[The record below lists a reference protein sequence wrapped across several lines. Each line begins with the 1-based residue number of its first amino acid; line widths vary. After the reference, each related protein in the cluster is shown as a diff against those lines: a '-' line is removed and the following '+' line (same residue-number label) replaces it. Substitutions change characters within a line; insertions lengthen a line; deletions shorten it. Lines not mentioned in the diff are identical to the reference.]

1 MEDIKTKAKNFAIN
15 AHMGQVRKNEV
26 DKPMIIHPIG
36 VGELLESY
44 GYDDN
49 VVAAGYLHDVV
60 EDTKYT
66 LDDIRMIFGDDIA
79 SLVDVASEPD
89 KSLSWEERKK
99 HTIENTKT
107 LPFRQKLVICADK
120 INNLEDIYLKFEKTG
135 QRDFSAFNRGEEKQ
149 KWYYTEV
156 YKSLIEGENENLPIF
171 VRLKNI
177 IDKVYGESNNDFLD
191 KIFENDED
199 YYSELK
205 KLYAMREEL
214 IKLKQL
220 TKLNKPYIIEFS
232 GTPRT
237 GKTSTINNLFDFFKK
252 GGFSVRLIEE
262 LTTSQRYREYS
273 KSKYKGLNIGEKNI
287 AIAEEACKE
296 LLDASALS
304 DDIILID
311 RSLNDRQIWNYL
323 GYSKGEIKSE
333 KYFESKEKYFSI
345 SRKLIDSLIIM
356 YADSFVALKR
366 DYLSSLSLDE
376 RSFLNENNIN
386 DFNQSLIEIRDLFSE
401 NNDNFVFIDTSDKSV
416 RDSSV
421 DVVRSVMTDMRK
433 KYIKSFKDRYG
444 IKN

>member
-66 LDDIRMIFGDDIA
+66 LDDIRSVFGDDIA

-89 KSLSWEERKK
+89 KSLSWEERKS
-99 HTIENTKT
+99 HTIENTRN
-107 LPFRQKLVICADK
+107 LPFRKKLVICADK

-149 KWYYTEV
+149 KWYYTEI
-156 YKSLIEGENENLPIF
+156 YKSLIDGEDESLPIF
-171 VRLKNI
+171 VRLKNV
-177 IDKVYGESNNDFLD
+177 IDKVYGEVNENSNLN
-191 KIFENDED
+191 KIFENDKD
-199 YYSELK
+199 YYAELK
-205 KLYAMREEL
+205 KLHAMKEEL

-220 TKLNKPYIIEFS
+220 SKLEKPYIIEFS

-237 GKTSTINNLFDFFKK
+237 GKTSTINNLYDFFKK
-252 GGFSVRLIEE
+252 GGFNVKLIEE
-262 LTTSQRYREYS
+262 FTTSKRYREYL
-273 KSKYKGLNIGEKNI
+273 KNRFKDLNVGDRNI
-287 AIAEEACKE
+287 AIAEEVSKE
-296 LLDASALS
+296 LLDASS
-304 DDIILID
+304 STNDIILID
-311 RSLNDRQIWNYL
+311 RSLDDRQIWNYL
-323 GYSKGEIKSE
+323 RYLTGDIEE
-333 KYFESKEKYFSI
+333 DKYFELRDKYFNI
-345 SRKLIDSLIIM
+345 SKDLIDSLVIM

-376 RSFLNENNIN
+376 RRFLNEKNIS
-386 DFNQSLIEIRDLFSE
+386 DFNDSLMEICNLFRE
-401 NNDNFVFIDTSDKSV
+401 NIDNFVFVDTSNTSM
-416 RDSSV
+416 RDSSILV
-421 DVVRSVMTDMRK
+421 AGSVMTDMRK

-444 IKN
+444 IK